1 MKNYQTVI
9 YVILLLMS
17 LSDLID
23 SKKKSHMKNFSKSY
37 LTTPKL
43 SLTTQYYEQF
53 FSECECNDETCNQKN
68 GKCVDP
74 NKCVCDIGYSNY
86 KLKSYHKTCS
96 YKLKNQIIAFL
107 LEFFL
112 WFGIGHFYCMR
123 YLMGIIKLCTVLLI
137 IIFDCTMKNIK
148 FKSNKARNCINIF
161 IYCLYF
167 ILILWQIFD
176 VCMFGM
182 NKYKDGNGVPL
193 LNSY

>member
-1 MKNYQTVI
+1 MKNHQTVI
-9 YVILLLMS
+9 YLTLLLIS
-17 LSDLID
+17 LSGLT
-23 SKKKSHMKNFSKSY
+23 NSKSQMKIFSQSDPN
-37 LTTPKL
+37 TPKV
-43 SLTTQYYEQF
+43 SLTTQEFEIF
-53 FSECECNDETCNQKN
+53 FSEGECNDQTCNQKN

-74 NKCVCDIGYSNY
+74 NKCVCNLGYSNY
-86 KLKSYHKTCS
+86 KLKPSNKTCS

-112 WFGIGHFYCMR
+112 CFGVGHFYCLR
-123 YLMGIIKLCTVLLI
+123 YLMGIIKLCSFIVI
-137 IIFDCTMKNIK
+137 IIFDCVMKNIK
-148 FKSNKARNCINIF
+148 YKSNKARNGITVF

-176 VCMFGM
+176 ICMFGM